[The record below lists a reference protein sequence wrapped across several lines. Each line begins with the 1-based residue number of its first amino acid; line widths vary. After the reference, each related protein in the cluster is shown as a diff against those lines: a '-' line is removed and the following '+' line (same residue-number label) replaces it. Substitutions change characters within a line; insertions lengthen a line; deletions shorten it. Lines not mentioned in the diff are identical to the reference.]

1 MSGALG
7 RRGGRGV
14 GADRGRPAAGPAP
27 GAEGGARA
35 PDAPLLVGTHLGHTY
50 RGLSSPVLA
59 DISVEVRA
67 GELVGVTGPSGSG
80 KSTLLSVLGL
90 LLPPSAGRV
99 VVRGEDAWASRSSAR
114 RLARECFAWIL
125 QNSACLEA
133 RTALENV
140 AVALLCQGER
150 RNASVVPAADALEAV
165 GLGERLGAV
174 AATLSGGELQRVT
187 VARALASGRPVVL
200 ADEPTGQID
209 PAGTDAVAA
218 ALWSCATAGQAV
230 VVATHDPRVARRC
243 DRVVELDTV
252 APGRR

>member
-1 MSGALG
+1 VTGALG
-7 RRGGRGV
+7 RRRSRGLR
-14 GADRGRPAAGPAP
+14 ADRVRPVAEPAP
-27 GAEGGARA
+27 ETEGGTGAL
-35 PDAPLLVGTHLGHTY
+35 DAPLLLGTHLSHTY
-50 RGLSSPVLA
+50 RGLASPVLA
-59 DISVEVRA
+59 DISLEVRA

-99 VVRGEDAWASRSSAR
+99 VVRGEDAWSSRSSAY

-150 RNASVVPAADALEAV
+150 RGASVVQATDALEAV

-218 ALWSCATAGQAV
+218 ALRSCATAGRAV
-230 VVATHDPRVARRC
+230 VVATHDPRVARHC

-252 APGRR
+252 ALGSR